1 MSDFFFCLW
10 FTFVDLIKM
19 YFLYSELHIDGDP
32 TCLYLAASAIVSIQ
46 KLYGRIP
53 KVYGKGLY
61 AQKVWEL
68 TKQMGKEESAI
79 MNSDK
84 GAIDQIILLDRSIDL
99 MSVLT
104 TQLTYEG
111 LIDEIF
117 GINQSTAHFPPEPFV
132 SKTDDTFQTSVSS
145 ADKKSI
151 VLNSSEDL
159 YTELRDKNFN
169 AVGQILSRHA
179 KSISS
184 QFDERHGEKSV
195 QDMKRFVERL
205 PNMLA
210 NKQSLATH
218 TTIAEMIKD
227 VTDSNDFLDEL
238 TCEQEFLLCA
248 DLDRASSFIED
259 LIAKKAPL
267 NTVIRLIC
275 MQCIAGS
282 GFKPKVLEYY
292 KRELVQV
299 YGIETLLTIGNLERA
314 GLFKIQTGTRSY
326 AVLRKVKM
334 KIFRRLF
341 FISEI
346 KFDSRC

>member
-1 MSDFFFCLW
+1 MSL
-10 FTFVDLIKM
+10 
-19 YFLYSELHIDGDP
+19 E
-32 TCLYLAASAIVSIQ
+32 

-53 KVYGKGLY
+53 KAYGKGLF
-61 AQKVWEL
+61 AQEVWKL
-68 TKQMGKEESAI
+68 TKQLGKDESAI
-79 MNSDK
+79 LNSDK
-84 GAIDQIILLDRSIDL
+84 GAIDHVILLDRSIDL

-132 SKTDDTFQTSVSS
+132 SKSDDPFQTGMPS
-145 ADKKSI
+145 AEKKSI

-184 QFDERHGEKSV
+184 QLDERHGDRSV

-205 PNMLA
+205 PHMLA
-210 NKQSLATH
+210 NKQSVATH
-218 TTIAEMIKD
+218 TAIAEMVKD
-227 VTDSNDFLDEL
+227 FTDSHDFVDEL
-238 TCEQEFLLCA
+238 SCEQEFLLCA
-248 DLDRASSFIED
+248 DLDKASSFIED

-267 NTVIRLIC
+267 KTVIRLIC

-282 GFKPKVLEYY
+282 GFKPKVLDYY

-314 GLFKIQTGTRSY
+314 GLLKVQSGTRSY
-326 AVLRKVKM
+326 AVLRKV
-334 KIFRRLF
+334 R
-341 FISEI
+341 
-346 KFDSRC
+346 

>member
-1 MSDFFFCLW
+1 MLSNNFILLFHFDLKFFCR
-10 FTFVDLIKM
+10 
-19 YFLYSELHIDGDP
+19 ELHIDGDP
-32 TCLYLAASAIVSIQ
+32 TCLHLAASALVSLQ

-53 KVYGKGLY
+53 KIYGKGLF

-68 TKQMGKEESAI
+68 AKQMGKDETSI

-117 GINQSTAHFPPEPFV
+117 GINQSTVHFPPERFTKP
-132 SKTDDTFQTSVSS
+132 DDTFQTSMS
-145 ADKKSI
+145 AAEKKSI

-159 YTELRDKNFN
+159 FTELRDKNFN

-184 QFDERHGEKSV
+184 QLDERHGDRSV
-195 QDMKRFVERL
+195 QDMKKFVERL

-218 TTIAEMIKD
+218 TTIAEMVKD

-248 DLDRASSFIED
+248 DVDKASPFIED

-267 NTVIRLIC
+267 KTVIRLIC

-282 GFKPKVLEYY
+282 GFKPKVLDYY

-314 GLFKIQTGTRSY
+314 GLLRIQSGTRTY
-326 AVLRKVKM
+326 AVLRKVSYFLTIAMSKLQLALS
-334 KIFRRLF
+334 FPD
-341 FISEI
+341 I
-346 KFDSRC
+346 KFNS